1 MYGSSQQCAHLKLHN
16 ERLIFNLSIGLM
28 YPSSICEKYVCI
40 FSWTLGLKTLWS
52 RRLFCSVNVSASWSA
67 SISNEEANFLFLVD
81 EFPNTNAN
89 LIPIGN
95 IKSQV
100 DKGIN
105 FKIFKVTISSNFN
118 THTNPFIS
126 SIKRKLVNKSLLI
139 LLHLLCFLRQTQT
152 GFILKNTDISRC

>member
-52 RRLFCSVNVSASWSA
+52 RRLLFSVNVSASWSA
-67 SISNEEANFLFLVD
+67 SISSEEANFLFLVN
-81 EFPNTNAN
+81 EFPNTDAN

-95 IKSQV
+95 IKIQV

-105 FKIFKVTISSNFN
+105 FKIFKVRISADFN
-118 THTNPFIS
+118 TYTLTHLYPVLKGNRSTNLCLYCFICHVFLD
-126 SIKRKLVNKSLLI
+126 KLKPALY
-139 LLHLLCFLRQTQT
+139 
-152 GFILKNTDISRC
+152 